1 MHTRLSIRMR
11 PLAGAKTMPSLFA
24 AEPALG
30 GGDARKRPQKNG
42 GEHDHQAAHDPEERH
57 AEHEQARDGA
67 RGDDFAHGVRG
78 VKARHEGM
86 PRLIS
91 SCAP

>member
-1 MHTRLSIRMR
+1 MR
-11 PLAGAKTMPSLFA
+11 PLAGAKTMPSLFT
-24 AEPALG
+24 AE
-30 GGDARKRPQKNG
+30 RPSAG
-42 GEHDHQAAHDPEERH
+42 AAHDPEERH

-86 PRLIS
+86 PRLLLKLR
-91 SCAP
+91 AVDVRAHLEAAERDAVE